1 MNIKSID
8 MNYIEAATKLAVDNY
23 LSEQQEVSALFNN
36 KYETEI
42 SQYINELFRCDLGV
56 MVFENDNL
64 LGYMA
69 FRLSGYEDYNGY
81 KKAYSP
87 IYGYGIKEGIDR
99 GKIASLLFQYASEN
113 LIKLNVRNFEVKVY
127 SHDKEVISSFVLNQF
142 GILCTDAIKNIDT
155 PFCDTN
161 TYILKYSE
169 LTKHDILL
177 HRESL
182 LKLWRSLAKHLQA
195 SPTYYYGEEFTDD
208 AYWEYINDV
217 NTRLFV
223 AMDEG
228 EIIGI
233 LDASC
238 DGNCFANS
246 DKYTINVGDLYLKS
260 AYRGKNIAQELLQY
274 VSNVLKKKNYKRL
287 WVEHGTTNPNAQRF
301 WDRYFSRFTYTLTRN
316 IDERIVKQYIG
327 NSHDCEKNVK

>member
-1 MNIKSID
+1 MNIKPID
-8 MNYIEAATKLAVDNY
+8 INYIDAAIKLAVDNY
-23 LSEQQEVSALFNN
+23 LSEQQNVSSLFNN
-36 KYETEI
+36 KYETEFNK
-42 SQYINELFRCDLGV
+42 SINELFSNGLGV
-56 MVFENDNL
+56 MAFENNEL

-69 FRLSGYEDYNGY
+69 FRLSGYEDYKGY
-81 KKAYSP
+81 KKVYSP
-87 IYGYGIKEGIDR
+87 IYGYGIKKGIDR
-99 GKIASLLFQYASEN
+99 GKIASLLFQHASEN
-113 LIKLNVRNFEVKVY
+113 LLKLKVKNFEVKIY
-127 SHDKEVISSFVLNQF
+127 THDIEVLSSFVLNQF

-155 PFCDTN
+155 TFCDIIIN
-161 TYILKYSE
+161 NLIYCE
-169 LTKHDILL
+169 LTKHDMLL
-177 HRESL
+177 HKESL
-182 LKLWRSLAKHLQA
+182 LKLWRDLTNHLQA

-208 AYWEYINDV
+208 AYLEYINDI

-246 DKYTINVGDLYLKS
+246 DKYTINVGDLYLKN

-274 VSNVLKKKNYKRL
+274 VSNVLKKENYKRL

-327 NSHDCEKNVK
+327 N

>member
-1 MNIKSID
+1 MNIKTID
-8 MNYIEAATKLAVDNY
+8 INYIDAAIKLAVDNY
-23 LSEQQEVSALFNN
+23 LSEQQNVSSLFNN

-42 SQYINELFRCDLGV
+42 NKSINELFSYGLGV
-56 MVFENDNL
+56 MAFENNEL

-69 FRLSGYEDYNGY
+69 FRLSGYEDYKGY
-81 KKAYSP
+81 KKVYSP
-87 IYGYGIKEGIDR
+87 IYGYGIKKGIDR
-99 GKIASLLFQYASEN
+99 GKIASLLFQHASEN
-113 LIKLNVRNFEVKVY
+113 LLKLKVKGFEVKIY
-127 SHDKEVISSFVLNQF
+127 THDIEVLSSFVLNQF

-161 TYILKYSE
+161 INNLNCFEFS
-169 LTKHDILL
+169 KHDMLL
-177 HRESL
+177 HKESL
-182 LKLWRSLAKHLQA
+182 LKLWRDLANHLQA

-208 AYWEYINDV
+208 AYWEYINDI

-228 EIIGI
+228 EIIGV

-260 AYRGKNIAQELLQY
+260 TYRGNNIAQELLQH
-274 VSNVLKKKNYKRL
+274 VSNVLKKENYKRL

-327 NSHDCEKNVK
+327 N

>member
-1 MNIKSID
+1 MNIKPLD
-8 MNYIEAATKLAVDNY
+8 MNYIEAATKLAVDSY
-23 LSEQQEVSALFNN
+23 LCEQQQVNALFNN
-36 KYETEI
+36 KYEAEI
-42 SQYINELFRCDLGV
+42 NKSIYELFSCNLGV
-56 MVFENDNL
+56 MAFENNEL

-69 FRLSGYEDYNGY
+69 FRLSGYEDYKGY

-87 IYGYGIKEGIDR
+87 IYGYGIKKDTDR

-113 LIKLNVRNFEVKVY
+113 LIKLSVRNFEVKVY
-127 SHDKEVISSFVLNQF
+127 SHDTEVISSFVLNQF

-155 PFCDTN
+155 PFCDLNTN
-161 TYILKYSE
+161 ILKYCE
-169 LTKHDILL
+169 LTKHDILK
-177 HRESL
+177 HKESL
-182 LKLWRSLAKHLQA
+182 LKLWRCLANHLQA

-233 LDASC
+233 FDASC

-246 DKYTINVGDLYLKS
+246 DKYTINVGDLYLKND
-260 AYRGKNIAQELLQY
+260 YRGKNVAQELLQY
-274 VSNVLKKKNYKRL
+274 VSNVLKKENYKRL

-316 IDERIVKQYIG
+316 IDERIVKQYNGIL
-327 NSHDCEKNVK
+327 HD